1 MLRLRI
7 PRYPLHVVLRR
18 AALAYLII
26 WQLSPPMAYGSG
38 WRALAVI
45 AMLLWLAL
53 DTLEARSVLLRP
65 NWTVL
70 ATVGFVIYTIGIE
83 WLVPEFGTSTAIS
96 PSGLCCSSF

>member
-1 MLRLRI
+1 M
-7 PRYPLHVVLRR
+7 LRR

-83 WLVPEFGTSTAIS
+83 WCRSSGPTAIS